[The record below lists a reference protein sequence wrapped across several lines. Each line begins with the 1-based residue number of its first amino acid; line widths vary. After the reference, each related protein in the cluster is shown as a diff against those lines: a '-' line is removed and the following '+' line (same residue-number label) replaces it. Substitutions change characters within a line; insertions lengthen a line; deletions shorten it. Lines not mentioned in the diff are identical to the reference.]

1 MDSRYSSVV
10 GDAQGDLVV
19 IWKHYKHLDYENA
32 IKTAIGTV
40 NRFSKREVN
49 WDHLRGRLYY
59 AWTADVKKGVKT
71 DFGFIKEVIGQTL

>member
-19 IWKHYKHLDYENA
+19 IWKHYKHLDYEKA
-32 IKTAIGTV
+32 IETAINTV

-49 WDHLRGRLYY
+49 WDHLRGRLYC